1 MVTSASLSTN
11 ISDLKR
17 REPGNEDLSKA
28 ELAEQKIAQQKKT
41 FFKLLAVQLQNQD
54 PTSPM
59 DTNQMT
65 AQIFTMN
72 AVEQQLESNR
82 LLEKIYDV
90 LHDQQIAQPSANIG
104 KVASYEGNSFKLS
117 NSSGEFSYTLNS
129 NLKSV
134 GVEIKNQA
142 GAVVYKDLLK
152 TNIGNHTFQWNGEDS
167 NGNKLPE
174 GNYNFLITALDAN
187 DDPVSI
193 KSFVSGKIDGIVSEN
208 NDFKYSIEGKEI
220 NKEKIRTIKDDN
232 NTFNPNAKG
241 SSSTESKAK
250 ETTGQDTDSAANNN
264 KPSLFKHFL
273 NLIS

>member
-1 MVTSASLSTN
+1 MVAVASSATN

-17 REPGNEDLSKA
+17 RELGNEDLSKA

-90 LHDQQIAQPSANIG
+90 LHDQQVTQPSANIG
-104 KVASYEGNSFKLS
+104 KIASYEGNSMKLS
-117 NSSGEFSYTLNS
+117 NGNAAFSYTLNS
-129 NLKSV
+129 NLKAV
-134 GVEIKNQA
+134 EVEIKNQI
-142 GAVVYKDLLK
+142 GAVIYKDSLK
-152 TNIGNHTFQWNGEDS
+152 TNIGNHTFEWNGEDLQ
-167 NGNKLPE
+167 GNKLPE

-187 DDPVSI
+187 DEPVAI
-193 KSFVSGKIDGIVSEN
+193 KSFVSGKIDGIISEN

-220 NKEKIRTIKDDN
+220 NKEKIRSIKEDTASN
-232 NTFNPNAKG
+232 HNTEN
-241 SSSTESKAK
+241 SSSAENKVKATSEK
-250 ETTGQDTDSAANNN
+250 DADSATDN
-264 KPSLFKHFL
+264 KPSLFKHFFKL
-273 NLIS
+273 NQLI